1 MGPMDALDRIERTV
15 EIDAPA
21 SRVWK
26 LISEPGWYI
35 NDERIVEHRI
45 ERRGELDVVHDPVHG
60 EFAFATVHLDEP
72 RYAAFRWLADP
83 AVADSPSTLV
93 EFTIAEVA
101 PGRVTLT
108 VVETGFAALPGTEL
122 ERREKYDGNVAGW
135 AIEMALAKSHLEAVD
150 AVG

>member
-1 MGPMDALDRIERTV
+1 MDALDRIERTV

-72 RYAAFRWLADP
+72 RYAASAGSPTPPSPTVRRRSWSSRSRRW
-83 AVADSPSTLV
+83 
-93 EFTIAEVA
+93 
-101 PGRVTLT
+101 
-108 VVETGFAALPGTEL
+108 
-122 ERREKYDGNVAGW
+122 RRGG
-135 AIEMALAKSHLEAVD
+135 
-150 AVG
+150 

>member
-1 MGPMDALDRIERTV
+1 MDALDRIERAV
-15 EIDAPA
+15 EIDAPV

-45 ERRGELDVVHDPVHG
+45 ERRGELDIVHDPVHG
-60 EFAFATVHLDEP
+60 EFAFVAVELDEP
-72 RYAAFRWLADP
+72 RYAAFRWLADSG
-83 AVADSPSTLV
+83 VADGPSTLV
-93 EFTIAEVA
+93 EFTISETS
-101 PGRVTLT
+101 PGRVVLT
-108 VVETGFAALPGTEL
+108 VVETGFASLPGTEL
-122 ERREKYDGNVAGW
+122 ERREKYDGNVEGW

>member
-1 MGPMDALDRIERTV
+1 MDVLDRIERMI

-45 ERRGELDVVHDPVHG
+45 ERRGELDVVHDPAHG
-60 EFAFATVHLDEP
+60 EFAFVTVQLDEP
-72 RYAAFRWLADP
+72 RYAAFRWLVDPGAADG
-83 AVADSPSTLV
+83 PSTLV
-93 EFTIAEVA
+93 EFTIAETSPDAV
-101 PGRVTLT
+101 VLT
-108 VVETGFAALPGTEL
+108 VVETGFASLSEGET
-122 ERREKYDGNVAGW
+122 ERRSRYESHVEGW

-150 AVG
+150 AIG

>member
-1 MGPMDALDRIERTV
+1 MDVLDRIERTI

-21 SRVWK
+21 SRVWT

-45 ERRGELDVVHDPVHG
+45 ERRGDLDVVHDPVHG
-60 EFAFATVHLDEP
+60 EFAFATVRLDEP

-83 AVADSPSTLV
+83 GAADGPSTLV
-93 EFTIAEVA
+93 EFTIVEAA
-101 PGRVTLT
+101 PGRVLLT
-108 VVETGFAALPGTEL
+108 VVETGFASLPGTEI
-122 ERREKYDGNVAGW
+122 ERRERYDGNAAGW
-135 AIEMALAKSHLEAVD
+135 AIELALAKGHVEAVD